1 MTGINF
7 FCPFYLNVYYIYNKN
22 CITGVFMKKK
32 NVSLLSE
39 IRSLIE
45 SARQRVAVNIN
56 TESIKWIKPRHPNAF
71 TQN

>member
-1 MTGINF
+1 
-7 FCPFYLNVYYIYNKN
+7 
-22 CITGVFMKKK
+22 MKKK